1 MISEDVCRI
10 ETLTGLKLK
19 MYNYDK
25 KLYLNEDV
33 PLTDDLDTSLFDPVI
48 FKNQLRYVSEKFW
61 RLGTADFT
69 VTNLK
74 YVSGNEL
81 MLQIENYIWDKEI
94 MRIERKSHFV
104 YFGKSECWKRLEN
117 YSSVAEQIH
126 LKYVA
131 ELI

>member
-19 MYNYDK
+19 IYNYDD
-25 KLYLNEDV
+25 KLYLNKDV
-33 PLTDDLDTSLFDPVI
+33 PSSDNLDTSLFDPVI
-48 FKNQLRYVSEKFW
+48 LKNQLRYVSEKSW
-61 RLGTADFT
+61 KCGVTDFT

-74 YVSGNEL
+74 YVSENEL
-81 MLQIENYIWDKEI
+81 MLQIENYIWYKEI
-94 MRIERKSHFV
+94 MKVERKSHFV

-117 YSSVAEQIH
+117 YSGVAEQIH